1 MSEADLVRCPWAGPS
16 LDYVEYH
23 DREWGRPVRGDQA
36 LFERLSLE
44 GFQSGLSWITIL
56 RRREG
61 FRNAFVGF
69 DPQQLAEWGP
79 DHVDRLVLDEGIIR
93 HRGKIEATLSNA
105 RVLAQWHAEEG
116 DGVLDALVWSFAK
129 PGLPRP
135 VRFEDVPAQTPESLA
150 LSKTLRARGWRF
162 LGPTTAY
169 AAMQACGVV
178 DDHLRDCFVKAAPD
192 VSP

>member
-1 MSEADLVRCPWAGPS
+1 

-61 FRNAFVGF
+61 FRKAFVGF
-69 DPQQLAEWGP
+69 DPRELSVWGP
-79 DHVDRLVLDEGIIR
+79 EHVDRLVLDEGIIR

-105 RVLAQWHAEEG
+105 RVLSQWQAEEG
-116 DGVLDALVWSFAK
+116 DGVLDALAWSFAK
-129 PGLPRP
+129 PGRPRP
-135 VRFEDVPAQTPESLA
+135 ARFEDVPAQTPDSLA
-150 LSKTLRARGWRF
+150 LSKALRARGWRF

-178 DDHLRDCFVKAAPD
+178 DDHLRDCFVKAAPHL
-192 VSP
+192 